1 MALVVF
7 EEVALDA
14 LPTHKVIDTLGA
26 LLSVEVLTI
35 VALVLAHL
43 VVARLASLLLEGQV
57 GREDEDSA
65 DERSHD
71 PKAAQ
76 VFDTNISS
84 HLDPLLEIDSLV
96 QIASLEDQ
104 LEKDPGH
111 MDNGYVE
118 SGSVEL
124 VLRLVH
130 HGVVV
135 VEQHEQ
141 GQLVQDQLLA
151 QAHVEVVRFDIAQHG
166 QSREPGVHHEGQDEG
181 LSGDLT

>member
-26 LLSVEVLTI
+26 LLPVEVLTI

-43 VVARLASLLLEGQV
+43 VVARLASLLLEGQI

-65 DERSHD
+65 DKRSHD

-104 LEKDPGH
+104 LEKDPDH

-166 QSREPGVHHEGQDEG
+166 QSREPSVHHEGKDEG
-181 LSGDLT
+181 LSGDLA